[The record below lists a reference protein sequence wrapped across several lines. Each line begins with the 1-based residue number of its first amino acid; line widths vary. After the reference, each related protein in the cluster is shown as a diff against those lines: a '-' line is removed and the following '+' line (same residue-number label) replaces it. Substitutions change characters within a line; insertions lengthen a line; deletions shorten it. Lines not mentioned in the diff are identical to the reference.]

1 MLKISNLNFGY
12 DKEKVLNDFSLEIK
26 PEEIVALKGK
36 SGSGKSTV
44 LRLIAGLEKPSSG
57 SVHIE
62 GVEMSNIDTYKRNVG
77 YVFQDFALFPHL
89 TIYKNI
95 RFGISH
101 LNVKE
106 QKRLIS
112 EYADLFEISNLLKRY
127 PHEISGGQ
135 KQRVAIA
142 RSLITKPKL
151 LLLDE
156 PMSALDVELK
166 KTLRPF
172 LRKVLKELEI
182 TAIVVTHDEN
192 DALEICDRMIE
203 M

>member
-1 MLKISNLNFGY
+1 MLKVNNLSFAY
-12 DKEKVLNDFSLEIK
+12 DNEKVLNDFNLEVK
-26 PEEIVALKGK
+26 ATEIVALKGK
-36 SGSGKSTV
+36 SGSGKSTI
-44 LRLIAGLEKPSSG
+44 LRLISGLEKPRCG
-57 SVHIE
+57 TIYIDNTEV
-62 GVEMSNIDTYKRNVG
+62 NKIDTHKRNVG

-89 TIYKNI
+89 TIYNNI
-95 RFGISH
+95 KFGITH
-101 LNVKE
+101 LSNKE
-106 QKRLIS
+106 QKKLVE
-112 EYADLFEISNLLKRY
+112 EYAKLFEISDLLQRY

-166 KTLRPF
+166 ISLRPF
-172 LRKVLKELEI
+172 LKKVLKELKI
-182 TAIVVTHDEN
+182 TAIVVTHDEA
-192 DALEICDRMIE
+192 DALEICDRIIE